1 MSREPSLATFV
12 NRISTNHKLS
22 LLHSSPISFPVPIP
36 FPVPCFTSCPC
47 KTTIKGATT
56 VMQSVLN
63 WDLILKITIT
73 WTKYG
78 TITHSRPLGC
88 NYAFSKVELLPL
100 STRPEYVWVYSEES
114 WHTVCIIFKP
124 YKYLVAA
131 PAVIRHLL
139 SFTVRDVM
147 QGKMYLHS
155 SCEDSNSF
163 LAPRAAVLCGLQRL
177 PRLAASASKNHSP
190 NDV

>member
-1 MSREPSLATFV
+1 
-12 NRISTNHKLS
+12 
-22 LLHSSPISFPVPIP
+22 
-36 FPVPCFTSCPC
+36 
-47 KTTIKGATT
+47 
-56 VMQSVLN
+56 MQWVLN
-63 WDLILKITIT
+63 WDLILEITTT

-88 NYAFSKVELLPL
+88 NFAFSKVELLPL

-131 PAVIRHLL
+131 PAVMRHLL
-139 SFTVRDVM
+139 SFTVRDVVH
-147 QGKMYLHS
+147 GKIYLHS

-163 LAPRAAVLCGLQRL
+163 LASRAVVLSRLHHL
-177 PRLAASASKNHSP
+177 PRLAASVSKNHSA
-190 NDV
+190 NDE